1 MAENTQA
8 ISLGTRGV
16 KKIDICTFSKKIYE
30 FIYYQAQFILYK
42 CSYFWLIISLIDF
55 TCVHCPPVVT
65 MKNFNTELNDKL
77 THSINPCI
85 ILINMNN

>member
-42 CSYFWLIISLIDF
+42 CSYF
-55 TCVHCPPVVT
+55 
-65 MKNFNTELNDKL
+65 
-77 THSINPCI
+77 
-85 ILINMNN
+85 